1 MRGEINVFLLDS
13 ELSTQG
19 LFTEAASV
27 YGIGLRLHIIDDI
40 NALLQV
46 LSKVPDK
53 IAPNTILLL
62 VCDFQVFDG
71 LVYLQTI
78 KGHKVLRHF
87 PLLIVGR
94 NYDTKICQACFSAG
108 AAGLFG
114 FDPNPQN
121 MAEMLHVI
129 GDYWRMSELPD

>member
-19 LFTEAASV
+19 LFTEAASM
-27 YGIGLRLHIIDDI
+27 YGIGLRLHIIEDI
-40 NALLQV
+40 NALLQM

-53 IAPNTILLL
+53 LAPNTILLL
-62 VCDFQVFDG
+62 ICDFKVYDG
-71 LVYLQTI
+71 LIYLRTI
-78 KGHKVLRHF
+78 KHHKVLRHF

-94 NYDTKICQACFSAG
+94 NYDAKICQDCFSEG
-108 AAGLFG
+108 AAGLFQ
-114 FDPNPQN
+114 FSPDSQN
-121 MAEMLHVI
+121 MAELLRVI